1 MARSKI
7 WYNYIDYLVW
17 ESEMY
22 SLLKEKN
29 VLYIEDDLV
38 VLENISKLLQ
48 NYFKNFYTAEDAE
61 SGLSIFD
68 SCDIDILLVDI
79 ELPKLNGIEFIREI
93 RKVDQTIP
101 IIIISAY
108 TKTDYLLES
117 VELGLEKYIVKP
129 FTTKKVYELLRLLDS
144 HYKAHNIIEMMDGVF
159 LNYNQMNINIGSQKY
174 PLTPKELEFLHILQL
189 KRFVSYDEIDLLW
202 SEAPPSQDAIRSF
215 IKNIRKKLPHNVLQ
229 NRQNLGYYLEV
240 HPDEN

>member
-1 MARSKI
+1 
-7 WYNYIDYLVW
+7 
-17 ESEMY
+17 MY

-29 VLYIEDDLV
+29 VLYIEDDLE
-38 VLENISKLLQ
+38 VLENISKLLK
-48 NYFKNFYTAEDAE
+48 NYFKRFYTAKDAE
-61 SGLSIFD
+61 NGLETFYKNN
-68 SCDIDILLVDI
+68 IDILLVDI

-93 RKVDQTIP
+93 RKTSKDLP

-129 FTTKKVYELLRLLDS
+129 FTTKKVYDLLRLLDN
-144 HYKAHNIIEMMDGVF
+144 HYKAHNIVEIMDGVF
-159 LNYNQMNINIGSQKY
+159 LNYSQMSINVGNEKFI
-174 PLTPKELEFLHILQL
+174 LTPKELEFLNILQL

-202 SEAPPSQDAIRSF
+202 SEAPPTQDAIRSF
-215 IKNIRKKLPHNVLQ
+215 IKNIRKKLPCNILQ

-240 HPDEN
+240 HPDENWQ